1 MKIAIYYTL
10 KTNEE
15 EIKTR
20 NGEKSYENT
29 SRVRHEVKRT
39 EISSS
44 AIEETRSRHEKC
56 RDNTEY
62 SFIHK
67 YQLYVNKF
75 QIFSLST
82 HIEYLHLLD
91 TIKSALKHEFQQLFP
106 FMFLPWAYDPPEP
119 TATYG

>member
-1 MKIAIYYTL
+1 MKI
-10 KTNEE
+10 NEE

-20 NGEKSYENT
+20 NREKSNENI
-29 SRVRHEVKRT
+29 SRFRHEVKRT
-39 EISSS
+39 ETSNS
-44 AIEETRSRHEKC
+44 AIEETRSRQEKC
-56 RDNTEY
+56 RDNIEY

-67 YQLYVNKF
+67 YQLDVNKF
-75 QIFSLST
+75 QIFPLST